1 MKRAGSGW
9 LFVLPA
15 LIFLAVIIVWPTLQ
29 TIRLSFDT
37 GANFSPTE
45 FVGLQN
51 YIDLFT
57 RDRLFLDLR
66 DTPPELPGGALANT
80 ILWIVFFTL
89 GAVGLGL
96 LTAVLA
102 DSVKYGP
109 AVKTVI
115 FVPMAISFTAT
126 GVIWRFV
133 YSPDPNIGSLNAALT
148 GIRSGFDPIAWLGRV
163 DLANFALIAAAV
175 WIWTGFCMVI
185 LSAALRALD
194 TDILD
199 AARIDGASPWQVFW
213 RIKVR
218 LIWPTIMVV
227 VTTMMVTVLK
237 VFDLVMIMTQGGP
250 RGATR
255 ILGFSMFWESFTN
268 FRPGY
273 GSAIAVVMLLLMLP
287 FIIFNIR
294 RFLAQG
300 G

>member
-1 MKRAGSGW
+1 
-9 LFVLPA
+9 
-15 LIFLAVIIVWPTLQ
+15 
-29 TIRLSFDT
+29 
-37 GANFSPTE
+37 
-45 FVGLQN
+45 
-51 YIDLFT
+51 
-57 RDRLFLDLR
+57 
-66 DTPPELPGGALANT
+66 
-80 ILWIVFFTL
+80 
-89 GAVGLGL
+89 
-96 LTAVLA
+96 
-102 DSVKYGP
+102 
-109 AVKTVI
+109 
-115 FVPMAISFTAT
+115 MAISFTAT

-148 GIRSGFDPIAWLGRV
+148 GIWSGFDPIAWLGRV

-199 AARIDGASPWQVFW
+199 AARIDGATPWQVFW

-294 RFLAQG
+294 RFLPQG